1 MKKNFR
7 KSFHIMN
14 LGNITRD
21 FNPIEIART
30 CVKNAFAPILKDLV
44 NINVESSV
52 EKS

>member
-1 MKKNFR
+1 
-7 KSFHIMN
+7 MN
-14 LGNITRD
+14 LGSINKN